1 MTQSIE
7 PAVAG
12 SALTR
17 RGSKPL
23 KLPGPARLPLILEFQ
38 PDAVEIEA
46 RTPPRIAR
54 VTLYMV
60 IALIVAAVSWAS
72 LASVDE
78 IVTAPGKLITTHP
91 NLVVQPL
98 ETSVIRDIRVAVGD
112 LVHKGDVL
120 ATLDPTFSQSDVS
133 ELRERI
139 SALDAEINRL
149 EAELNNRDFAASA
162 GATPNDLLQARL
174 FAERK
179 FYYDASLRK
188 LDEQI
193 ARTEAN
199 LETTQSEERY
209 AARRLATL
217 HEVESMREA
226 LYGNQ
231 VGSRLN
237 LLQARDAR
245 LEVESSLAH
254 LQGSRIELV
263 HELAKLQSEREAFI
277 KEFRRAALEQLVQD
291 RGKRDSAAD
300 ELQKADLR
308 RHMVAITA
316 PADAVVLDVAHR
328 SIGSVVREA
337 ETLFVLVPRDEK
349 LEAEVNVAG
358 KDVGE
363 VAVGE
368 KARIK
373 FDAFP
378 FQKHG
383 TATGVVRL
391 ISEDAFSSEN
401 KSSENKD
408 EQPGHGPLYY
418 RVRVDLTDTKLRA
431 VPQHFHL
438 IPGMALSAEMKVGQ
452 RSVISYFLY
461 PLLRGLDE
469 SIREP

>member
-1 MTQSIE
+1 MSHSVE
-7 PAVAG
+7 PAVVG

-23 KLPGPARLPLILEFQ
+23 KLAAPARLPLILEFQ

-54 VTLYMV
+54 ATLYLV
-60 IALIVAAVSWAS
+60 IALIIAAVSWAS
-72 LASVDE
+72 LASVDK
-78 IVTAPGKLITTHP
+78 IVTAPGKLITPHP

-98 ETSVIRDIRVAVGD
+98 ETSVIREVHVAVGD

-149 EAELNNRDFAASA
+149 EAELSNRDLTASA
-162 GATPNDLLQARL
+162 GATPNDRLQARL
-174 FAERK
+174 FAERES
-179 FYYDASLRK
+179 YYDASVRK
-188 LDEQI
+188 LDEQV
-193 ARTEAN
+193 ARVEAN
-199 LETTQSEERY
+199 LETTQSEERF

-226 LYGNQ
+226 LFGNQ

-263 HELAKLQSEREAFI
+263 HELAKLQSERQAFV
-277 KEFRRAALEQLVQD
+277 KEFRRADLEQLVED

-308 RHMVAITA
+308 RHMTAITA
-316 PADAVVLDVAHR
+316 PADGVVLEVAHR

-337 ETLFVLVPRDEK
+337 ETLFVLVPQNEK

-368 KARIK
+368 KVRIK

-391 ISEDAFSSEN
+391 ISEDAFSAED
-401 KSSENKD
+401 KD
-408 EQPGHGPLYY
+408 EHPSHAPLFY
-418 RVRVDLTDTKLRA
+418 RVRVELTDTKLRA
-431 VPQHFHL
+431 VPERFHL
-438 IPGMALSAEMKVGQ
+438 IPGMALTAEMKVGQ